1 MIFLYIAMTGLVL
14 IALLPF
20 TLILTGLTTFAAV
33 PFSLYIRS
41 LVLVIVATA
50 LFQQRRGAWLVSVVL
65 AIMYTALALLA
76 VISGEMS
83 DWWLFTDSPRYLLLI
98 NAAILTSAAATLTS
112 LLFPSTRSILKGEAP
127 NAPMEW
133 QMLVLIMVTGLALL
147 PTWSV
152 WARYPLLVDDQSG
165 LLSGEDLRFISRY
178 HGLLRTDYDID
189 YRIVI
194 DENLGDIS
202 QYATRYYDD
211 HAIGTA
217 SETGKGA
224 LLVVDIAA
232 DNVYLKV
239 GDALKPVFTDAFSAY
254 IGQQQMVGYF
264 AGDQVAKG
272 LMTTTEMIVTRAD
285 HEAMGINQ
293 GTEEWMIEAKDEL
306 ASEEPQTAQL
316 SSAIAIVETPQTVL
330 ESYRK
335 AMTSHNSNPRLAF
348 YTEATRD
355 MLAMRVITPAQMD
368 NVATSLSTCTIARRF
383 IREEY
388 AVLRP
393 PIHDRTCSPY
403 FFKREDG
410 TWRLDFTVMTDA
422 LRFGRGNEWRL
433 APKYAGPYSFAFL
446 DLKFDAKG
454 FPYESPRMHGGA
466 IDQ

>member
-1 MIFLYIAMTGLVL
+1 MIFLTVAMAGLVL

-20 TLILTGLTTFAAV
+20 TLILTGLTTFEAV

-41 LVLVIVATA
+41 LVLVTVAIA

-65 AIMYTALALLA
+65 AIMYTVLALLA

-98 NAAILTSAAATLTS
+98 NAAILASAVATLTA
-112 LLFPSTRSILKGEAP
+112 LLLPSTRAILKGESP
-127 NAPMEW
+127 NGPVEW

-152 WARYPLLVDDQSG
+152 WPRYPLLVDDETG
-165 LLSGEDLRFISRY
+165 LLSGEELRFISRY

-194 DENLGDIS
+194 DEDLGDIR
-202 QYATRYYDD
+202 QYARQYYED
-211 HAIGTA
+211 HSIGTA
-217 SETGKGA
+217 SESGKGA

-232 DNVYLKV
+232 DRVHLEV
-239 GDALKPVFTDAFSAY
+239 GEALKTVFTDAFSAY
-254 IGQQQMVGYF
+254 IGEQQMTGYF

-272 LMTTTEMIVTRAD
+272 LMTTTEMMVTRAD
-285 HEAMGINQ
+285 HEAMGLSQEN
-293 GTEEWMIEAKDEL
+293 EEWMAQARSEP
-306 ASEEPQTAQL
+306 ASETPKAGQL
-316 SSAIAIVETPQTVL
+316 ISAIAIVETPQTVL
-330 ESYRK
+330 ESYRR
-335 AMTSHNSNPRLAF
+335 AMTNHNNNPRLAF

-355 MLAMRVITPAQMD
+355 MLALRVVTPAQMD
-368 NVATSLSTCTIARRF
+368 NVASSLNNCTIARRF
-383 IREEY
+383 IRDEY

-393 PIHDRTCSPY
+393 PIDDRTCPPY

-410 TWRLDFTVMTDA
+410 KWRLDFTVMKDA
-422 LRFGRGNEWRL
+422 LLFGRGNQWRL
-433 APKYAGPYSFAFL
+433 APKYAGPYAFAFL
-446 DLKFDAKG
+446 DLQFDANG
-454 FPYESPRMHGGA
+454 YPYESPRRHGGA

>member
-1 MIFLYIAMTGLVL
+1 MTFLYIAMAGLVL

-20 TLILTGLTTFAAV
+20 TLILTGLTTFEAV

-41 LVLVIVATA
+41 LVLVTVAIA

-65 AIMYTALALLA
+65 AIMYTVLALVA

-98 NAAILTSAAATLTS
+98 NAAILASAAATLTA
-112 LLFPSTRSILKGEAP
+112 LLFPSTRSILKGESP
-127 NAPMEW
+127 NSPMEW
-133 QMLVLIMVTGLALL
+133 QMLVLIMVTGLALF

-152 WARYPLLVDDQSG
+152 WPRYPLLVNDQIG
-165 LLSGEDLRFISRY
+165 LLSGEELRFISRY

-194 DENLGDIS
+194 DEDLGDIR
-202 QYATRYYDD
+202 QYAAHYYED
-211 HAIGTA
+211 HDIGTA
-217 SETGKGA
+217 SASGKGA
-224 LLVVDIAA
+224 LLVVDVAA
-232 DNVYLKV
+232 DSVYLEV
-239 GDALKPVFTDAFSAY
+239 GDALKPVFTDAFSTY
-254 IGQQQMVGYF
+254 IGQQQMIGYF
-264 AGDQVAKG
+264 AGNQVAKG

-285 HEAMGINQ
+285 HQAMGLSQEN
-293 GTEEWMIEAKDEL
+293 EEWTAEAE
-306 ASEEPQTAQL
+306 SEPVSEIPKAGQL
-316 SSAIAIVETPQTVL
+316 ISAISIVETPQTVL
-330 ESYRK
+330 ESYRR
-335 AMTSHNSNPRLAF
+335 AMASHNNNPRLAF

-355 MLAMRVITPAQMD
+355 MLALRVVTPAQMD
-368 NVATSLSTCTIARRF
+368 NVATSLESCIIARRF

-393 PIHDRTCSPY
+393 PIHERTCPPY

-410 TWRLDFTVMTDA
+410 SWRLDFTVMKDA
-422 LRFGRGNEWRL
+422 LRFGRDNGWRL
-433 APKYAGPYSFAFL
+433 APKYAGPYAFAFL
-446 DLKFDAKG
+446 DLKFDTNG